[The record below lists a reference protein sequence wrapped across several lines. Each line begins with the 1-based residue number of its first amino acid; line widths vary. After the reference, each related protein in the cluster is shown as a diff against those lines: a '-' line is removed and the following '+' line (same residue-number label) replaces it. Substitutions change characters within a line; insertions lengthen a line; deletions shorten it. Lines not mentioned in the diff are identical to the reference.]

1 MINLTKNKINNTN
14 LLYVLIL
21 VIFSFFINFYYS
33 SLGSFPIDTFLHYD
47 SSSRILN
54 GELPVRDFWVV
65 SGLTVDFIQAF
76 FFKIFGV
83 NWYAYVIHSSLF
95 NCLISLIVYF
105 FFLEIKLG
113 KLKALILSL
122 SFATLSY
129 TISGTPFVDLHATFL
144 LLIPTLLII
153 KNLNNKKNYIWY
165 LIIALLFLSFFSK
178 QVPAAYA
185 FLIYSS
191 ILIPYFF
198 YKKNYN
204 RIFSITIAIFTFLV
218 LIYFLLQFLNI
229 DQRFFYIQYFDYPKS
244 IGSIRLDN
252 LEVNFVSFVNKFK
265 FIIIPFLIL
274 IFINFKQKKKLESK
288 ISFLIFSSFI
298 LVIIFHQLMTKN
310 QTYIYFLVPLLFGLL
325 DSEIK
330 LSQMAYKKYISIF
343 LILILTF
350 ITVKYHLRFN
360 ENRKFHELT
369 KAELLDVVKADMI
382 HETLKGLKWK
392 NPHYKGLTIEEITI
406 LKKAQKKLNN
416 LSYEKIMLITHYQ
429 FLDSIVKKKLYSP
442 NRTFTT
448 DGASIPPPKSKYFE
462 VYKKFLLDK
471 IYNSKTKK
479 IFFFKHEN
487 ISRNVVLNYISK
499 ECYVITE
506 SDIFEIYQLSCLK

>member
-14 LLYVLIL
+14 LLYVIIIT
-21 VIFSFFINFYYS
+21 IFSFFINFYYS

-244 IGSIRLDN
+244 IGSNRLDN
-252 LEVNFVSFVNKFK
+252 LEVNLISFVNKFK

-274 IFINFKQKKKLESK
+274 IFINLKQKK
-288 ISFLIFSSFI
+288 
-298 LVIIFHQLMTKN
+298 N
-310 QTYIYFLVPLLFGLL
+310 
-325 DSEIK
+325 
-330 LSQMAYKKYISIF
+330 
-343 LILILTF
+343 
-350 ITVKYHLRFN
+350 
-360 ENRKFHELT
+360 
-369 KAELLDVVKADMI
+369 
-382 HETLKGLKWK
+382 
-392 NPHYKGLTIEEITI
+392 
-406 LKKAQKKLNN
+406 
-416 LSYEKIMLITHYQ
+416 
-429 FLDSIVKKKLYSP
+429 
-442 NRTFTT
+442 
-448 DGASIPPPKSKYFE
+448 
-462 VYKKFLLDK
+462 
-471 IYNSKTKK
+471 
-479 IFFFKHEN
+479 
-487 ISRNVVLNYISK
+487 
-499 ECYVITE
+499 
-506 SDIFEIYQLSCLK
+506 

>member
-14 LLYVLIL
+14 LLYVIIIT
-21 VIFSFFINFYYS
+21 IFSFFINFYYS

-105 FFLEIKLG
+105 FFLEIKLS

-178 QVPAAYA
+178 QVPVAYA
-185 FLIYSS
+185 VLIYSS

-198 YKKNYN
+198 YKKNY
-204 RIFSITIAIFTFLV
+204 
-218 LIYFLLQFLNI
+218 
-229 DQRFFYIQYFDYPKS
+229 K
-244 IGSIRLDN
+244 
-252 LEVNFVSFVNKFK
+252 
-265 FIIIPFLIL
+265 
-274 IFINFKQKKKLESK
+274 
-288 ISFLIFSSFI
+288 
-298 LVIIFHQLMTKN
+298 
-310 QTYIYFLVPLLFGLL
+310 
-325 DSEIK
+325 
-330 LSQMAYKKYISIF
+330 
-343 LILILTF
+343 
-350 ITVKYHLRFN
+350 
-360 ENRKFHELT
+360 
-369 KAELLDVVKADMI
+369 
-382 HETLKGLKWK
+382 
-392 NPHYKGLTIEEITI
+392 
-406 LKKAQKKLNN
+406 
-416 LSYEKIMLITHYQ
+416 
-429 FLDSIVKKKLYSP
+429 
-442 NRTFTT
+442 
-448 DGASIPPPKSKYFE
+448 
-462 VYKKFLLDK
+462 
-471 IYNSKTKK
+471 
-479 IFFFKHEN
+479 
-487 ISRNVVLNYISK
+487 
-499 ECYVITE
+499 
-506 SDIFEIYQLSCLK
+506 